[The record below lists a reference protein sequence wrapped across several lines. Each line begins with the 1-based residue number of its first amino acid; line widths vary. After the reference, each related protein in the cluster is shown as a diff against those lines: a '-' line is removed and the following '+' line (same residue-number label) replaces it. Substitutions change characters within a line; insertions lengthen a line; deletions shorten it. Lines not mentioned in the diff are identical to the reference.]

1 MDREPIDA
9 AILTDLQETAG
20 DDFVA
25 DLVTTFLDEAPLLL
39 ETLRQSQASGDADA
53 FRRAAHSLK
62 SNAAT
67 FGAAP
72 LAELSRSLE
81 LDGITTA
88 TGAALT
94 ALVAEFQRAAGALKD
109 HVHG

>member
-39 ETLRQSQASGDADA
+39 ETLRQSVFNSPGPNGPDP
-53 FRRAAHSLK
+53 S
-62 SNAAT
+62 S
-67 FGAAP
+67 
-72 LAELSRSLE
+72 
-81 LDGITTA
+81 
-88 TGAALT
+88 TG
-94 ALVAEFQRAAGALKD
+94 ESK
-109 HVHG
+109 